1 MEKEEE
7 KNGPAICDRSDFV
20 AFHRVLIL
28 RFPIALIVH
37 VAWTWYFP
45 QNEDPTSFVL
55 LDSQRNSAFSITP
68 ASLNARISIYHCLFD
83 TWIQMYHRESGPRGS
98 QTVLRPLSIVQARLG
113 QGGRL

>member
-1 MEKEEE
+1 MTK
-7 KNGPAICDRSDFV
+7 KNNFIRSIRQKFWKKRRIV
-20 AFHRVLIL
+20 AG
-28 RFPIALIVH
+28 
-37 VAWTWYFP
+37 TWYFP
-45 QNEDPTSFVL
+45 QNEDPTSVVL